1 MNEQPIV
8 QQNNGVI
15 NNFRQATDTANV
27 CREIVKARA
36 VNIGKSRHVQVE
48 GWSSI
53 AVAHG
58 CVPSIKS
65 VEKSEDGYIA
75 IAEIKRM
82 DTGAVICS
90 AEGFVGNDEP
100 TWANRPQ
107 YAKRA
112 MAQTRA
118 ISRACRSAF
127 SHIVVLID
135 ANLSTTPAEEVP
147 YGGFESRELNTYK
160 YEEAPKTTE
169 VVKDIVAT
177 ATKDI
182 TPQDR
187 DMTLNFG
194 KYKGQTIRD
203 IAKTEKGIQYLDW
216 LSRQELKMDSRGEPY
231 ANDIER
237 NKIIQAILK
246 DNPDQIP
253 F

>member
-1 MNEQPIV
+1 VSDNQLI
-8 QQNNGVI
+8 QHNGNGVAT
-15 NNFRQATDTANV
+15 NFRQATDTANV

-36 VNIGKSRHVQVE
+36 VRIGNKDHVQVE

-65 VEKSEDGYIA
+65 VEKTEDGYIA

-82 DTGAVICS
+82 DTGATICS

-100 TWANRPQ
+100 TWASRPE

-135 ANLSTTPAEEVP
+135 KNLSTTPAEEVP
-147 YGGFESRELNTYK
+147 YGGFEGRELNTDK
-160 YEEAPKTTE
+160 YEEAPKPPID
-169 VVKDIVAT
+169 VKSIA
-177 ATKDI
+177 KDL
-182 TPQDR
+182 TPEGR

-194 KYKGQTIRD
+194 KYKGQTLRE
-203 IAKTEKGIQYLDW
+203 IAKTEKGLQYLEW
-216 LSRQELKMDSRGEPY
+216 LRAQELKRDSRGEHY
-231 ANDIER
+231 SQDIER
-237 NKIIQAILK
+237 NKIIDTILR